1 MFCMRCGNEN
11 PDDAVFCRKCGYTMQ
26 SVGQQITPPVPEP
39 EPAAHRYAS
48 ADQATLYG
56 YPIKGIIA
64 LMLLVAAFLGL
75 MQPGL
80 SAQLHYVKL
89 EFDAREYNLP
99 HVIQMF
105 VSEEEI
111 LPTAWSIENENED
124 EKQILHFK
132 DEKAIHTCFCNP
144 ACKNKKML
152 KTINF
157 LNVSSTPFVEL
168 LFKEPKS
175 KNC

>member
-111 LPTAWSIENENED
+111 RPTAWSIENEDED
-124 EKQILHFK
+124 EEQILHFK
-132 DEKAIHTCFCNP
+132 DEKAIHTCFVFFCISEQLWQR
-144 ACKNKKML
+144 AHVL
-152 KTINF
+152 
-157 LNVSSTPFVEL
+157 
-168 LFKEPKS
+168 
-175 KNC
+175 